1 MFIVFYAHRVRQG
14 TFFGRKEVK
23 ILKIKYFEQLT
34 NQKYLQDILN
44 LLTKCDQEFVPPLSS
59 RNSTTQ
65 KNLNMPIHE
74 SAQPT
79 AYFEQIS
86 IQPLFAAIED
96 HHVVAFMS
104 LRKNYICEEISERYL
119 PNVYITTVIVD
130 PNFRNSGIANN
141 FYHKL
146 FQKFGNCNLFT
157 RTWSTNDSHIR
168 ILSNLKFYEHTRKI
182 NDRGERIDT
191 VYYHHAPVAVGKMQI
206 LRQYRL
212 TGNLVFLGLLFFF
225 SVLFVTT
232 WILTGQGMLHEL
244 SIAFATSLIASA
256 LCLLS
261 DTMLKYKESQNDE
274 YINNLK
280 SFGIEN
286 LQFHKDELLETII
299 PKCRHEIWITGYRLI
314 MTGKEDFRLAIRK
327 ACERTHEL
335 QIRMLIVPPW
345 SETFRLVY
353 GDENVVDN
361 YIKIF
366 SDLYDC
372 IQKYGAKAEIRFT
385 DKPVFND
392 TYKVD
397 DRFVTSPYLHC
408 LDTVNGKITAK
419 DFFSLD
425 INDPHKQLYELIK
438 NDYLAT
444 WDACTKK
451 LDFHDFMEQFMTP
464 ENMDAS
470 YQEKNRLLSECCCAV
485 GAEK

>member
-1 MFIVFYAHRVRQG
+1 M
-14 TFFGRKEVK
+14 
-23 ILKIKYFEQLT
+23 KIKYFERLT
-34 NQKYLQDILN
+34 NPKYLEDILN
-44 LLTKCDQEFVPPLSS
+44 LLTICDKEFVPPLSS

-65 KNLNMPIHE
+65 TNLNALTQE

-86 IQPLFAAIED
+86 MQPLFAAVEGD
-96 HHVVAFMS
+96 HVVAFMS

-130 PNFRNSGIANN
+130 PQFRNRGIAND

-146 FQKFGNCNLFT
+146 FKKFGNCSLFT
-157 RTWSTNDSHIR
+157 RTWSTNESHTR
-168 ILSNLKFYEHTRKI
+168 ILKYLKFYEHARKV
-182 NDRGERIDT
+182 NDRGEHIDT

-212 TGNLVFLGLLFFF
+212 TGNLVFLGLLVFF
-225 SVLFVTT
+225 SVFFVAT
-232 WILTGQGMLHEL
+232 WIFTGGGILHEL

-261 DTMLKYKESQNDE
+261 DTILKYKDSQNDE

-299 PKCRHEIWITGYRLI
+299 PKCRYEIWITGYRLI
-314 MTGKEDFRLAIRK
+314 MTGKEAFRQAIRK
-327 ACERTHEL
+327 ACERTYGL
-335 QIRMLIVPPW
+335 QIRVLVVPPW

-353 GDENVVDN
+353 GEENVVDN

-366 SDLYDC
+366 SDLSDC
-372 IQKYGAKAEIRFT
+372 IQKYGAKVEIRFT

-397 DRFVTSPYLHC
+397 NRFVTSPYLHC

-425 INDPHKQLYELIK
+425 INDPHKQLYELVRD
-438 NDYLAT
+438 DYLAI

-451 LDFHDFMEQFMTP
+451 LDFASFTEQFMEQK
-464 ENMDAS
+464 NLNAS
-470 YQEKNRLLSECCCAV
+470 YQEKNLLLSKCCCAV
-485 GAEK
+485 GAVR